1 MGSAASAKEQETKFY
16 LGYEHLS
23 LDSYNGNGGVFGFNY
38 VVPLKVLGDGVNNGV
53 EVGAGSTKVANGS
66 NGFYNGDADLFGGYQ
81 YKQFNVRGIVGY
93 SFIEVGSSS
102 NTLYGPLYGGSIGWD
117 ITKNFGI
124 QAVYKDGSVKH
135 SSGGPD
141 VDISYTGFNIVWK
154 K

>member
-53 EVGAGSTKVANGS
+53 EVGASV
-66 NGFYNGDADLFGGYQ
+66 
-81 YKQFNVRGIVGY
+81 
-93 SFIEVGSSS
+93 EVGAGS